1 MIKLKKKLNKKKKM
15 GLLNG
20 EIKKKTK
27 QIKKYKIQ
35 NIITI
40 NSILWVWL
48 QWFIHVLECFVNSQ
62 IVIIKKKSLC
72 FFLSNIMGFEGLL
85 ATIL

>member
-1 MIKLKKKLNKKKKM
+1 MIRLKKKLNKKKKM
-15 GLLNG
+15 GFLNG
-20 EIKKKTK
+20 KIEKKTK

-48 QWFIHVLECFVNSQ
+48 Q
-62 IVIIKKKSLC
+62 
-72 FFLSNIMGFEGLL
+72 
-85 ATIL
+85 

>member
-27 QIKKYKIQ
+27 QIKKYKI
-35 NIITI
+35 
-40 NSILWVWL
+40 LL
-48 QWFIHVLECFVNSQ
+48 Q
-62 IVIIKKKSLC
+62 
-72 FFLSNIMGFEGLL
+72 
-85 ATIL
+85 

>member
-1 MIKLKKKLNKKKKM
+1 
-15 GLLNG
+15 
-20 EIKKKTK
+20 
-27 QIKKYKIQ
+27 
-35 NIITI
+35 
-40 NSILWVWL
+40 LWVWL

>member
-1 MIKLKKKLNKKKKM
+1 MIRLKKKLNKKKKM

-20 EIKKKTK
+20 KIEKKTK

-48 QWFIHVLECFVNSQ
+48 Q
-62 IVIIKKKSLC
+62 
-72 FFLSNIMGFEGLL
+72 
-85 ATIL
+85 